1 MILAYSWRSMV
12 CSMGKEHG
20 QNRGPTYP
28 QTGVLAYPQ
37 ATKRDQKLDG
47 HHRVAA
53 AATSSWSLSCFFRF
67 LSSFLRTLLMMT
79 CFFAILCSCLPLL
92 TISCFFCFILPIFD
106 KRWVTL
112 SFRSSFSA
120 LTCLSSTRYSC
131 NFSFSL
137 LFLPSSFVTSG
148 FKVRLEES

>member
-1 MILAYSWRSMV
+1 MV
-12 CSMGKEHG
+12 KNGDQHT
-20 QNRGPTYP
+20 PTREFLP
-28 QTGVLAYPQ
+28 VLRKQ
-37 ATKRDQKLDG
+37 KDQKLDG

-53 AATSSWSLSCFFRF
+53 AATSIWSLSCFFRF

-92 TISCFFCFILPIFD
+92 TTSCFSCFILLTFD
-106 KRWVTL
+106 KIWVIL
-112 SFRSSFSA
+112 SFRSSFSS

-137 LFLPSSFVTSG
+137 LFLPSNFVTSG
-148 FKVRLEES
+148 FKVRLDESWQ

>member
-1 MILAYSWRSMV
+1 MV
-12 CSMGKEHG
+12 KTGDQHT
-20 QNRGPTYP
+20 PTLEFLP
-28 QTGVLAYPQ
+28 VLRQ
-37 ATKRDQKLDG
+37 QKDQKLDG

-53 AATSSWSLSCFFRF
+53 AATNIWSLSCFFRF

-92 TISCFFCFILPIFD
+92 TISCFFCFILLTFD

-137 LFLPSSFVTSG
+137 LFLLYNFVTSG
-148 FKVRLEES
+148 FKVRLEESWQ